1 MQSEISLT
9 FEQKK
14 ILDLEEEIKQLKAAL
29 RESRAYSDKLVA
41 NIPYLPADLENSR
54 AANLAL
60 SGEVFTLKEY
70 VNELRLKLGL
80 PADTIEERYA
90 VYYKNED
97 AESVRRLTD
106 NFMDDLEFPGPYSHI
121 TEAGT
126 HKIMAGGRI
135 VAKTPFKEVA
145 EAILATL
152 NTLRE
157 NKDLWKVTV

>member
-29 RESRAYSDKLVA
+29 RESRAYSDKLVD
-41 NIPYLPADLENSR
+41 NIPYLPADLENSK
-54 AANLAL
+54 ASNLAL
-60 SGEVFTLKEY
+60 TIEVRALREY
-70 VNELRLKLGL
+70 VHELRVKLGL
-80 PADTIEERYA
+80 TGELKEERFA
-90 VYYKNED
+90 IYYKD
-97 AESVRRLTD
+97 ADANSVRRLVD
-106 NFMDDLEFPGPYSHI
+106 YFMDDLEFPGPYSHI